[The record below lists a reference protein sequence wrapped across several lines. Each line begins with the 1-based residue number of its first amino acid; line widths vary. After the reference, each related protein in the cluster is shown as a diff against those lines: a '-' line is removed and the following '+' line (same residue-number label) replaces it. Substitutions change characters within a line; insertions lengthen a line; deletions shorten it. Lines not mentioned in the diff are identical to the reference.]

1 MAKCNQ
7 SMEYEIMSML
17 PSKGVVYICGA
28 GPGDPGLI
36 TVRCLELLKSCD
48 IVLYDRLVSEEI
60 ISQVPAAIEKVYVGK
75 SVGCSGQQS
84 NINKIMIEY
93 ARQGKKVLRLKG
105 GDPFIFGRG
114 AEEAEFLRS
123 KQIRFEII
131 PGISSAIATPAYA
144 GVPLTHRKYSSS
156 VAITTGHE
164 DPEKG
169 FARVNWKGLV
179 KAVDTIVILMGIER
193 LPQIVRKLRD
203 GGLSNKINVIVIEAG
218 TTNKQRYVYG
228 RLDDILIKVKKA
240 KIHSPGVIVIGEVT
254 ALCKRLAWFSR

>member
-1 MAKCNQ
+1 
-7 SMEYEIMSML
+7 
-17 PSKGVVYICGA
+17 
-28 GPGDPGLI
+28 
-36 TVRCLELLKSCD
+36 
-48 IVLYDRLVSEEI
+48 
-60 ISQVPAAIEKVYVGK
+60 
-75 SVGCSGQQS
+75 
-84 NINKIMIEY
+84 MIEY

-114 AEEAEFLRS
+114 AEEAEFLQS

-169 FARVNWKGLV
+169 FASVNWKGLA
-179 KAVDTIVILMGIER
+179 KAVDTIVVLMGIER

-240 KIHSPGVIVIGEVT
+240 KIHPPGVIVIGEVT